1 MVKKILMISHDGSFS
16 GAPLFL
22 ERLAL
27 KLANSHYRVVIFCAG
42 DGPVLERMRLDGF
55 EVYHSNKRPQQRGR
69 FRSLFYRVM
78 HYWRF
83 LVILRLVR
91 PDIIYSNT
99 IVNCG
104 EVLLGRACG
113 FKTLIHMHEGMS
125 FARPLKRRLALQVAM
140 CNEIL
145 VGSEY
150 AGKVLYTLTGK
161 HGRVVPI
168 GISEDPIGS
177 LLVPTDNALIR
188 VGILGSLCENK
199 GQMLALEAVS
209 MLIARGV
216 SVQLIVGGA
225 EADIDYANRLKNFA
239 AKSEFESDVLFLG
252 QMDSVDTFFRSIDIL
267 IVCSYDEVF
276 PTVILEGMR
285 EMKLVVATRVG
296 GIPEIIEDGVTGLL
310 YEPGDSK
317 ELAECVLQLAGN
329 RDGFSKIT
337 QNARD
342 RFVSHYGMDVV
353 VAAILDRFELVGRH

>member
-1 MVKKILMISHDGSFS
+1 MISHDGSFS

-22 ERLAL
+22 ERLAHGV
-27 KLANSHYRVVIFCAG
+27 ANSHYRVVIFCAG
-42 DGPVLERMRLDGF
+42 DGPVLERMRIDGF
-55 EVYHSNKRPQQRGR
+55 EIYHSNKRPLQKGR
-69 FRSLFYRVM
+69 LKSLFYRFV

-83 LVILRLVR
+83 LVVLRLVR

-104 EVLLGRACG
+104 EVLLGKACG

-125 FARPLKRRLALQVAM
+125 FARLLKRRLALQAAI

-150 AGKVLYTLTGK
+150 AGKVLYSLTGK
-161 HGRVVPI
+161 HGRVLSI

-177 LLVPTDNALIR
+177 PTIPPDKAMMR

-199 GQMLALEAVS
+199 GQMLALEAVV
-209 MLIARGV
+209 MLVERGLC
-216 SVQLIVGGA
+216 VQLIVGGA
-225 EADIDYANRLKNFA
+225 EADKNYANRLKRFA
-239 AKSEFESDVLFLG
+239 AENGFESKVLFLG
-252 QMDSVDTFFRSIDIL
+252 QMDSVDTFFRSIDVLTI
-267 IVCSYDEVF
+267 CSYDEVF
-276 PTVILEGMR
+276 PTVILEAMR

-317 ELAECVLQLAGN
+317 GLTECVLQLAGN
-329 RDGFSKIT
+329 VDGFSKIT
-337 QNARD
+337 KNAKD
-342 RFVSHYGMDVV
+342 KFVSHYGMDVV
-353 VAAILDRFELVGRH
+353 VAAILERFELVGRH